1 MTRVIDPLER
11 PDEQMLF
18 DRPGFGYSFAMSNED
33 VRRFDVA
40 VIGAGS
46 GGELAATLLA
56 KGSRARRPMTV
67 VVFEPSLVGGECP
80 FVACIPSKVLL
91 ARAQEPNP
99 DWSAAIARR
108 DKVTLG
114 RDDASHAKELQD
126 SGATLIRARAT
137 ITGPHQVSAA
147 GVDYQVDHIVVAT
160 GAAPNNLRDI
170 QFPEGLWT
178 SSDAMSTMELPRSM
192 VIVGGGP
199 IGCELS
205 EVYARF
211 GTTVTIVEMSDIL
224 LKDVEPEISSAME
237 VHLEGLGVIVALSA
251 DLTAISGSDEGYIVE
266 VKGREPIACARVLVA
281 IGKTPRLAG
290 IGLEALGLDPREVKV
305 DNTGR
310 LGGIDRLWAVGDV
323 TALAPYTHGANSQAS
338 VVVDNIAGGMRSIH
352 AAVMPRCVYTH
363 PPVAAVGPTLMAA
376 ETSALAVVRVS
387 YADIARPTTDE
398 LGDGLL
404 TVFADRE
411 TGAVVGASG
420 IGRSM
425 DEIISQI
432 TLAIE
437 TKWPVSRLQHVVQP
451 FPTISQL
458 VGHAFE
464 LLATELLR
472 SC

>member
-1 MTRVIDPLER
+1 MRSG
-11 PDEQMLF
+11 
-18 DRPGFGYSFAMSNED
+18 DR
-33 VRRFDVA
+33 
-40 VIGAGS
+40 
-46 GGELAATLLA
+46 
-56 KGSRARRPMTV
+56 
-67 VVFEPSLVGGECP
+67 
-80 FVACIPSKVLL
+80 
-91 ARAQEPNP
+91 
-99 DWSAAIARR
+99 
-108 DKVTLG
+108 
-114 RDDASHAKELQD
+114 
-126 SGATLIRARAT
+126 
-137 ITGPHQVSAA
+137 
-147 GVDYQVDHIVVAT
+147 
-160 GAAPNNLRDI
+160 
-170 QFPEGLWT
+170 
-178 SSDAMSTMELPRSM
+178 
-192 VIVGGGP
+192 GP

-224 LKDVEPEISSAME
+224 LKDVEPEISRAME
-237 VHLEGLGVIVALSA
+237 VHLEGLGVIVLLSA

-305 DNTGR
+305 DDTGR

-323 TALAPYTHGANSQAS
+323 TAFAPYTHGANSQAS
-338 VVVDNIAGGMRSIH
+338 VVVDNIGGGTRSIH

-376 ETSALAVVRVS
+376 DTSALAVVRVS

-404 TVFADRE
+404 IVFADRE

-437 TKWPVSRLQHVVQP
+437 TKWPVSRLQQVVQP

>member
-1 MTRVIDPLER
+1 
-11 PDEQMLF
+11 MLF
-18 DRPGFGYSFAMSNED
+18 ALPGFGYRFAMATKDQLS
-33 VRRFDVA
+33 FDVA

-46 GGELAATLLA
+46 GGEMAATLLA
-56 KGSRARRPMTV
+56 KGSPARPPMSV
-67 VVFEPSLVGGECP
+67 VVFEPNLVGGECP

-91 ARAQEPNP
+91 ALAQAPNP
-99 DWSAAIARR
+99 DWAAAIARR
-108 DKVTLG
+108 DKVTHG

-126 SGATLIRARAT
+126 SGATLVRAQAT
-137 ITGPHQVSAA
+137 ITGPHQVSAH
-147 GVDYQVDHIVVAT
+147 GVDYQVEHIIVAT
-160 GAAPNNLRDI
+160 GSAPKHLRDI
-170 QFPEGLWT
+170 EFPDGLWT
-178 SSDAMSTMELPRSM
+178 SSDAMSTTELPHSL

-205 EVYARF
+205 EVYTRF
-211 GTTVTIVEMSDIL
+211 GTTVTIVEMDDIL
-224 LKDVEPEISSAME
+224 LKDVEPEISRAME
-237 VHLEGLGVIVALSA
+237 VHLEGLGVTVLLSA
-251 DLTAISGSDEGYIVE
+251 ELAAISGSDEGYIVE
-266 VKGREPIACARVLVA
+266 VVGREPIACARVLVA
-281 IGKTPRLAG
+281 IGKTPRLGG
-290 IGLEALGLDPREVKV
+290 IGLEALGLDPKEVKV
-305 DNTGR
+305 DDAGR

-323 TALAPYTHGANSQAS
+323 TSLAPYTHGANSQAL
-338 VVVDNIAGGMRSIH
+338 VVVDNIAGGKRSIH

-376 ETSALAVVRVS
+376 NTSALAVVRVS
-387 YADIARPTTDE
+387 YGDIARPTTDD

-464 LLATELLR
+464 SLATELLR
-472 SC
+472 S